1 MQTLLVGFSGS
12 GLIRVCASRCSSGR
26 TFCRTTTPCLHKRRL
41 QLGGLQATSLQKTR
55 RHVLHLGFDSTMFCY
70 GAYDQVPA
78 PCNRIGRVRVTH
90 SSYNGQSLRYSS
102 VTPSATAPLHLRYS
116 STPAPLQ
123 LRYTLRYSSVTRS
136 VTAPLQLRY
145 TLRYSSATAPLQLRY
160 TLRYSSVTAS
170 VTAPLQLRYTLRY
183 SSVAPSVTAPLQL
196 RYTLRYS
203 SVTVRYSSVTAPLP
217 LRYSSVTA
225 PLQLRYSSVAPSVTA
240 PLQPL
245 LQLRDSSVTL
255 PSVTPPS
262 IPKSVTDRVPD
273 VPKSCN
279 REGPG

>member
-1 MQTLLVGFSGS
+1 
-12 GLIRVCASRCSSGR
+12 
-26 TFCRTTTPCLHKRRL
+26 
-41 QLGGLQATSLQKTR
+41 
-55 RHVLHLGFDSTMFCY
+55 MFCY

-170 VTAPLQLRYTLRY
+170 VTAPLHPPLQLRCTLRY
-183 SSVAPSVTAPLQL
+183 SSVTAPLHPPLQL

-203 SVTVRYSSVTAPLP
+203 PLQ
-217 LRYSSVTA
+217 LRYSSATAPLQLSYSSATA